1 MLSSPQQLQL
11 AVLLQEGITLL
22 QNLDQVYDA
31 ELEILSQQD
40 LDALSD
46 ITQRKTSLLTEF
58 QQFRVKRT
66 QLLAEFG
73 ISSQING
80 YQLPGD
86 TVDEPAVTDAI
97 TRLEKLL
104 QQMQRKN
111 TRNEN
116 VIARSQRNTQQLL
129 AMIRGHRQEDKL
141 YDQSGTAG
149 LYKAQSRIGKA

>member
-1 MLSSPQQLQL
+1 MT
-11 AVLLQEGITLL
+11 ALLQEGIKLL
-22 QNLDQVYDA
+22 QTLDQVYDA

-66 QLLAEFG
+66 ELLSSYG
-73 ISSQING
+73 INSPING
-80 YQLPGD
+80 YRLPES
-86 TVDEPAVTDAI
+86 EPASSLQPELSQAVTE
-97 TRLEKLL
+97 LENQL

-111 TRNEN
+111 TRNET
-116 VIARSQRNTQQLL
+116 VISRSQRNVQQLL
-129 AMIRGHRQEDKL
+129 AIIRGQRQEDKL
-141 YDQSGTAG
+141 YDQSGSAG